1 MIAGQG
7 VTRRIGWPESQVPG
21 RPGRDEKACK
31 QHATILP
38 EMWDDHPKYRE
49 FRPNPG
55 EDFSRDPVSQ
65 SWPKRGFQHVISR
78 TDDTKS
84 APMTFD
90 SGESVS
96 CDDEVPSDDREGGAT
111 ERVGDLFDRLWP
123 YLPELRRYLARRFP
137 AVETEDLIQDVLLR
151 ICRRADV
158 GAVTYPK
165 RYLFQVAHA
174 TIVDRHRWE
183 TSRCASLH
191 CELTNDHH
199 PVDEHSPLR
208 ILLGREHVGATEA
221 ALRALPDRTREI
233 LIAMRVEGWSLKSL
247 ATRYEIST
255 GAVEKH
261 VTRAV
266 KALSAHRAAID
277 HAMPTA
283 AAMLVE
289 CRA

>member
-1 MIAGQG
+1 
-7 VTRRIGWPESQVPG
+7 
-21 RPGRDEKACK
+21 
-31 QHATILP
+31 
-38 EMWDDHPKYRE
+38 
-49 FRPNPG
+49 
-55 EDFSRDPVSQ
+55 
-65 SWPKRGFQHVISR
+65 
-78 TDDTKS
+78 
-84 APMTFD
+84 MTFV

-96 CDDEVPSDDREGGAT
+96 CDDEVPSEDNEGCAA
-111 ERVGDLFDRLWP
+111 EEAGDLFDRLWP

-137 AVETEDLIQDVLLR
+137 AVETEDLVQDILLR

-158 GAVTYPK
+158 GTIAYPK

-174 TIVDRHRWE
+174 AIVDRHRWD

-191 CELTNDHH
+191 CELTSAHH

-208 ILLGREHVGATEA
+208 ILLAREHVGATEA
-221 ALRALPDRTREI
+221 ARLALPDRTREI
-233 LIAMRVEGWSLKSL
+233 IIAMRVEGWSLKSL

-266 KALSAHRAAID
+266 KALSAHRASVE
-277 HAMPTA
+277 HAMP
-283 AAMLVE
+283 AAMAMSVE

>member
-1 MIAGQG
+1 
-7 VTRRIGWPESQVPG
+7 
-21 RPGRDEKACK
+21 
-31 QHATILP
+31 
-38 EMWDDHPKYRE
+38 
-49 FRPNPG
+49 
-55 EDFSRDPVSQ
+55 
-65 SWPKRGFQHVISR
+65 
-78 TDDTKS
+78 
-84 APMTFD
+84 MTFD
-90 SGESVS
+90 AGESVS
-96 CDDEVPSDDREGGAT
+96 CDDEVPSEDREGRAA
-111 ERVGDLFDRLWP
+111 EPAGDLFDRLWP
-123 YLPELRRYLARRFP
+123 YLPELQRYLARRFP
-137 AVETEDLIQDVLLR
+137 AVETEDLIQDILLR

-191 CELTNDHH
+191 CELTSDHH

-247 ATRYEIST
+247 AIRYEIST

-266 KALSAHRAAID
+266 KALSAHRATIE
-277 HAMPTA
+277 HAMPPA
-283 AAMLVE
+283 GAMSVE